1 VLHSQSVPRDC
12 TPNPPSASLREWTQD
27 CTTTNELPA
36 GQIVRVKLNDGR
48 VVDGEIKSVT
58 WTTSG
63 ARMQVSFGN
72 ETALVYEWQVVQ
84 PEKPKK

>member
-1 VLHSQSVPRDC
+1 MSYERGK
-12 TPNPPSASLREWTQD
+12 A
-27 CTTTNELPA
+27 
-36 GQIVRVKLNDGR
+36 VRVKLKDGR

-58 WTTSG
+58 WTISG

-72 ETALVYEWQVVQ
+72 QTESVYEWQVVQ